1 MTVSRQPRAPWLLSV
16 SRAVAACVLV
26 GATAGAGLA
35 SLHAVDVQQEL
46 AAHAWDVSRTLA
58 EAGRVEALVGQIA
71 DPRTNP
77 TTVAALRLQLARSAL
92 LIQIQAGDW
101 INHQS
106 LPTTMSTPSDVT
118 GPAPEALRAAGAS
131 DVNSSGDAS
140 PASTQLGL
148 MAAQFADAAYR
159 ATAQDAS
166 LAPGQLLRGDLDA
179 AYPVLRDRA
188 TLVLAA
194 LDAEATAERARWVK
208 VVSWLLAAATSTTG
222 TLVWLTSQTARR
234 AAAAHAHPQA
244 NLQAP
249 RRQPERVLTRDVPAR
264 SNA

>member
-1 MTVSRQPRAPWLLSV
+1 MSRQPRLPWLMAV
-16 SRAVAACVLV
+16 ARTVAACVLV
-26 GATAGAGLA
+26 GATAGAGIA
-35 SLHAVDVQQEL
+35 SVHSVNTQQEL

-77 TTVAALRLQLARSAL
+77 TTLAALRLQLARSAL

-101 INHQS
+101 TNHQP
-106 LPTTMSTPSDVT
+106 LPAAVGGPSDVT
-118 GPAPEALRAAGAS
+118 GPAPDTLRGAEAS

-148 MAAQFADAAYR
+148 LAAQFADAAYR

-166 LAPGQLLRGDLDA
+166 LAPGKQLRGDLDA
-179 AYPVLRDRA
+179 AYPVLRDTA

-194 LDAEATAERARWVK
+194 LDAAASGERARWVK

-222 TLVWLTSQTARR
+222 TLVWLTSQRARP
-234 AAAAHAHPQA
+234 AALAEAQPGA
-244 NLQAP
+244 NLQTS
-249 RRQPERVLTRDVPAR
+249 RRQSERVRTRDVSAR
-264 SNA
+264 SHA